1 MTKMRYAPYMTPLVE
16 TLVIIAANV
25 IGAAMAFPQAWRVLR
40 HRQIAGVSPT
50 WAAVS
55 VTTNAWWVVYALAIG
70 NPAIIPVAGISVIGY
85 AAIVVGLARQGALGD
100 GFGLALGSSVAV
112 ALVPLAALQLGGW
125 PIAGLSLGLLY
136 AVQLSPAVITAIRA
150 SDLLGVATGTWIV
163 AAVESVLWGVYG
175 AARGDLGLIS
185 LAVVGIIMSTIVLT
199 RVARFRALR
208 LATS

>member
-1 MTKMRYAPYMTPLVE
+1 MSKLGYAPYMSPLVE

-55 VTTNAWWVVYALAIG
+55 VITNAWWVVYALAIG
-70 NPAIIPVAGISVIGY
+70 NPAIIPVAGVSVIGY
-85 AAIVVGLARQGALGD
+85 AAIVVGLAHQGALVD
-100 GFGLALGSSVAV
+100 GFGLALGASMAV

-150 SDLLGVATGTWIV
+150 SDLVGVATGTWIV
-163 AAVESVLWGVYG
+163 AAVESALWGVYG
-175 AARGDLGLIS
+175 VARGDLGLIS
-185 LAVVGIIMSTIVLT
+185 LAVVGIVMSTIVLT

-208 LATS
+208 LATP